1 MIWKYTLDL
10 LNLLSAWTH
19 GWERQIISIHNRK
32 EWINGKYLLPLHILW
47 LGMDE
52 RKTSWSSRVK
62 GGWCE
67 KGWLLSQTEWPM
79 YLRSG
84 WWILNVIYQGQ
95 FRQANSNIS
104 VWNPKTFYP
113 WFWRHNSAALSITK
127 QSRSSYTWVASCC
140 HVELHL
146 YKKFL
151 PVSENIAWYEGGRG
165 WREGDS
171 RGRL

>member
-1 MIWKYTLDL
+1 MVWKYTVRFPQFVINLDTWL
-10 LNLLSAWTH
+10 RTTNHKNSQLKGMNKWKILT
-19 GWERQIISIHNRK
+19 SITYTVT
-32 EWINGKYLLPLHILW
+32 WMG
-47 LGMDE
+47 E
-52 RKTSWSSRVK
+52 RKTTWSSRVK

-95 FRQANSNIS
+95 FRQANTNIS

-151 PVSENIAWYEGGRG
+151 PVSENHT
-165 WREGDS
+165 
-171 RGRL
+171 